1 MITTHIEKHFFRWT
15 DPYPLTLDYRV
26 VYSQRKTVALSV
38 ERDTSVVVRAPVG
51 TPAAKIQ
58 QAIETKKLWLFEKT
72 GNKKKYPP
80 KRQQKEFV
88 SGEAIL
94 YLGRNYRLEVT
105 DSAEPGIQFRAGF
118 SLARQ
123 HQAETAKL
131 FRQWYVDRAQERIP
145 ARTEYFARALGV
157 DFKRVL
163 ISDLKVR
170 WGSCTPNSN
179 LNFNWRII
187 KAPSVVIDY
196 LIVHELA
203 HLIESN
209 HTPRFWNIVSVQVPR
224 AEWAKQWLLENGDL
238 LEIDF

>member
-1 MITTHIEKHFFRWT
+1 MMTAS
-15 DPYPLTLDYRV
+15 P
-26 VYSQRKTVALSV
+26 SQSEIVSYAGSNHRCGKSGSAGCGQGSASWVAVSYFERQSV
-38 ERDTSVVVRAPVG
+38 LIRTAP
-51 TPAAKIQ
+51 
-58 QAIETKKLWLFEKT
+58 
-72 GNKKKYPP
+72 
-80 KRQQKEFV
+80 
-88 SGEAIL
+88 
-94 YLGRNYRLEVT
+94 
-105 DSAEPGIQFRAGF
+105 
-118 SLARQ
+118 
-123 HQAETAKL
+123 
-131 FRQWYVDRAQERIP
+131 
-145 ARTEYFARALGV
+145 